1 MSQDENSPPKK
12 DLTGIMDLP
21 QADPVKDPNSAEG
34 ESSLEFNELKPI
46 EQVDDF
52 ASLDQVGMM
61 DHPVIEEPTEPEAPM
76 EADPFQSM
84 AEITPEEA
92 SPTESTDNQPELLDP
107 FANFDAPQSLEDA
120 LNSDPVATDFDLS
133 PDAPL
138 PLDTLTEI
146 PEPLAEDPAPVF
158 APLPPKPV
166 LDDLRSYGES
176 KKEVAFDPGSRNEFH
191 LLITGDFDP
200 YSRDKLLLFLTEN
213 SIGITSSELDFQIKS
228 HRVLLP
234 RISEFSGVKI
244 IQDLRDSGLSFALK
258 KSDEEPEFL
267 ADDGKS
273 KSFHFEAGIEQT
285 PLEVPILPASE
296 FKPTEYRVLDSIQ
309 MVQYLR
315 AEILEVEQSELFQD
329 LLDRMT
335 EALRKRAKLKG
346 ANALT
351 HLSHRI
357 TPLRLPSQYQV
368 ELSASLLKRI

>member
-1 MSQDENSPPKK
+1 MSQDENAPPKK
-12 DLTGIMDLP
+12 DLTGITDLP
-21 QADPVKDPNSAEG
+21 QADPVKDPNSPEG

-46 EQVDDF
+46 EQIDDF
-52 ASLDQVGMM
+52 ASLDQIGMM
-61 DHPVIEEPTEPEAPM
+61 DHPVVEEPTEPEAPI

-84 AEITPEEA
+84 AESAPETPLL
-92 SPTESTDNQPELLDP
+92 ESTDLQPESDP
-107 FANFDAPQSLEDA
+107 FANLVTPQSIDDA
-120 LNSDPVATDFDLS
+120 VSPEPVAPEFDLS
-133 PDAPL
+133 AVVPDPL
-138 PLDTLTEI
+138 PEETS
-146 PEPLAEDPAPVF
+146 PVF
-158 APLPPKPV
+158 TPLPPKPV
-166 LDDLRSYGES
+166 LDDLKAYGEA
-176 KKEVAFDPGSRNEFH
+176 KKEVAFDPGNRNEFH

-244 IQDLRDSGLSFALK
+244 IQDLRDSGLSFVLK
-258 KSDEEPEFL
+258 KSDNESEIPVE
-267 ADDGKS
+267 DGKS
-273 KSFHFEAGIEQT
+273 NSFHFEAGVEQK
-285 PLEVPILPASE
+285 PLEVPILPPSE

-309 MVQYLR
+309 MVQYLQ

-346 ANALT
+346 ANAMT

>member
-1 MSQDENSPPKK
+1 
-12 DLTGIMDLP
+12 
-21 QADPVKDPNSAEG
+21 
-34 ESSLEFNELKPI
+34 
-46 EQVDDF
+46 
-52 ASLDQVGMM
+52 
-61 DHPVIEEPTEPEAPM
+61 
-76 EADPFQSM
+76 
-84 AEITPEEA
+84 
-92 SPTESTDNQPELLDP
+92 
-107 FANFDAPQSLEDA
+107 
-120 LNSDPVATDFDLS
+120 
-133 PDAPL
+133 
-138 PLDTLTEI
+138 
-146 PEPLAEDPAPVF
+146 
-158 APLPPKPV
+158 
-166 LDDLRSYGES
+166 
-176 KKEVAFDPGSRNEFH
+176 
-191 LLITGDFDP
+191 
-200 YSRDKLLLFLTEN
+200 LTEN
-213 SIGITSSELDFQIKS
+213 SIGITSSELDFQLKS

-267 ADDGKS
+267 ADDGRS
-273 KSFHFEAGIEQT
+273 KSFHFEAGVEQM